1 MLNNSLLLQ
10 GITTFS
16 IILIETYKLKCM
28 KKKFFI
34 FALMLMAVGMSFM
47 VVSCSNDDDNV
58 CIKDDACIEGEIV
71 QVGEYGFIVRTD
83 PISSGT
89 YQCLGNTLIGISN
102 SDAPKQYRFLGNRI
116 AFKVLSYEYIGDRMH
131 TMPNLYPDYDCRIE
145 LCN

>member
-1 MLNNSLLLQ
+1 MQ
-10 GITTFS
+10 GFTTFS
-16 IILIETYKLKCM
+16 IILIGLSKSKRM
-28 KKKFFI
+28 KKKFLF
-34 FALMLMAVGMSFM
+34 FALMLMAVGMSFT

-102 SDAPKQYRFLGNRI
+102 SDVPKQYRFLGNRI
-116 AFKVLSYEYIGDRMH
+116 AFKVVSFEYIG
-131 TMPNLYPDYDCRIE
+131 NLFHAAPALSAEYECKIE

>member
-1 MLNNSLLLQ
+1 MLNNSFLLQ
-10 GITTFS
+10 GFTTFS
-16 IILIETYKLKCM
+16 IILIGLSKSKRM
-28 KKKFFI
+28 KKKFLF
-34 FALMLMAVGMSFM
+34 FALMLMGISFT
-47 VVSCSNDDDNV
+47 VVSCSNDDNDV
-58 CIKDDACIEGEIV
+58 CIEDDACIEGEIV

-102 SDAPKQYRFLGNRI
+102 SDAPKQYRFLGIRI

>member
-1 MLNNSLLLQ
+1 MLNNSFLLQ
-10 GITTFS
+10 GFTTFS
-16 IILIETYKLKCM
+16 IILIGLSKSKRM
-28 KKKFFI
+28 KKNFFI
-34 FALMLMAVGMSFM
+34 FTLLLMAVLSFT
-47 VVSCSNDDDNV
+47 VVSCSNDDNDV
-58 CIKDDACIEGEIV
+58 CIEDDACIEGEIV

-102 SDAPKQYRFLGNRI
+102 SDAPKQYSFLGNRI

-131 TMPNLYPDYDCRIE
+131 AMPNLYPEYDCRIE

>member
-1 MLNNSLLLQ
+1 
-10 GITTFS
+10 
-16 IILIETYKLKCM
+16 M
-28 KKKFFI
+28 KKNFLI
-34 FALMLMAVGMSFM
+34 FALMLMAMGLSFT
-47 VVSCSNDDDNV
+47 VVSCSSDDDNV

-102 SDAPKQYRFLGNRI
+102 SDAPEQYRFLGNRI
-116 AFKVLSYEYIGDRMH
+116 AFKVFSFEYVGDRIQAFP
-131 TMPNLYPDYDCRIE
+131 TGVYYTKYECKIE

>member
-10 GITTFS
+10 GFTTFS
-16 IILIETYKLKCM
+16 IILIGLSKSKRM
-28 KKKFFI
+28 KKKFLF
-34 FALMLMAVGMSFM
+34 FALMLMGISFT
-47 VVSCSNDDDNV
+47 VVSCSNDDNDV
-58 CIKDDACIEGEIV
+58 CIEDDACIEGEIV
-71 QVGEYGFIVRTD
+71 QVGEHGFIVRTD

-116 AFKVLSYEYIGDRMH
+116 AFKVLSYEYVGDQFH
-131 TMPNLYPDYDCRIE
+131 EFPPGVYYAKYECKIE

>member
-1 MLNNSLLLQ
+1 
-10 GITTFS
+10 
-16 IILIETYKLKCM
+16 M
-28 KKKFFI
+28 KKKFLF
-34 FALMLMAVGMSFM
+34 FALMLMAVGMSFT

-102 SDAPKQYRFLGNRI
+102 SDAPKQYSFLGNRI

-131 TMPNLYPDYDCRIE
+131 AMPNLYPEYDCRIE